1 VALLAMGKSTLSRI
15 LMDFS
20 HSKHGSS
27 LNSSTIPVGFYYNAA
42 KEKIRVDS
50 LTYQLSSPLTLFTC
64 SFCFSPPLPPSQIR
78 IVCLQGKFAFA
89 LVIGKPGLFAFFLG
103 VQLLGF
109 ALIVFAIGRH
119 TGSVIF
125 LFFI

>member
-1 VALLAMGKSTLSRI
+1 
-15 LMDFS
+15 MDFL

-78 IVCLQGKFAFA
+78 IVCLHGKLAFA
-89 LVIGKPGLFAFFLG
+89 LVIGKPGLSAFF
-103 VQLLGF
+103 F
-109 ALIVFAIGRH
+109 WVF
-119 TGSVIF
+119 S
-125 LFFI
+125 

>member
-1 VALLAMGKSTLSRI
+1 
-15 LMDFS
+15 MDFL

-78 IVCLQGKFAFA
+78 IVCLHGKLAFA
-89 LVIGKPGLFAFFLG
+89 LVIGKPGLLAFFLG
-103 VQLLGF
+103 VQLMGF
-109 ALIVFAIGRH
+109 CFN
-119 TGSVIF
+119 
-125 LFFI
+125 FICYRQTYF